1 MTDTAGLAPERP
13 HRYNL
18 WLSTA
23 RVSTMSNSPSVNRTL
38 LVIAAVIALP
48 ITAAL
53 LGGFATSSDV
63 PPLPKAGND
72 SPEAVMA
79 RLKPVGEYVLA
90 ATDPDAG
97 GAVDGAKV
105 YNGLCAGCHAVG
117 AGGAPK
123 AGDKGAGG
131 PRIAKGKDTLYNHAI
146 NGFQGSNGVMP
157 ARGGNPKLTDDEVKA
172 AVDHLVKLAS

>member
-1 MTDTAGLAPERP
+1 MAQT
-13 HRYNL
+13 
-18 WLSTA
+18 STL
-23 RVSTMSNSPSVNRTL
+23 NRTL
-38 LVIAAVIALP
+38 LIIGAVVAVPL
-48 ITAAL
+48 TAAL
-53 LGGFATSSDV
+53 LGGFATSSQV
-63 PPLPKAGND
+63 PPLPKADAD
-72 SPEAVMA
+72 SPDAVLA

-90 ATDPDAG
+90 AADADAG

-117 AGGAPK
+117 AAGAPK
-123 AGDKGAGG
+123 AGDKGAWG

-172 AVDHLVKLAS
+172 AVDHLVKLAG

>member
-1 MTDTAGLAPERP
+1 
-13 HRYNL
+13 
-18 WLSTA
+18 
-23 RVSTMSNSPSVNRTL
+23 MSQTPTINRTML
-38 LVIAAVIALP
+38 LIAAAVAIP

-53 LGGFATSSDV
+53 IGGLTTSEDV
-63 PPLPKAGND
+63 PPLPKAGKD

-90 ATDPDAG
+90 AVDADATG

-123 AGDKGAGG
+123 AGDKGAWGS
-131 PRIAKGKDTLYNHAI
+131 RIAKGRETLYSHAI

-157 ARGGNPKLTDDEVKA
+157 ARGGNPNLSDEEVKA
-172 AVDHLVKLAS
+172 AVDHLLQISS

>member
-1 MTDTAGLAPERP
+1 
-13 HRYNL
+13 
-18 WLSTA
+18 
-23 RVSTMSNSPSVNRTL
+23 MSESATLNRTL
-38 LVIAAVIALP
+38 LIIAAVIAVP

-53 LGGFATSSDV
+53 IGGFATSSAV
-63 PPLPKAGND
+63 PPLPVAEAET
-72 SPEAVMA
+72 PEAVMA

-90 ATDPDAG
+90 AADPDAAS
-97 GAVDGAKV
+97 GAVDGTKV

-123 AGDKGAGG
+123 AGDKAAWG

-172 AVDHLVKLAS
+172 AVDHLVKLAG

>member
-1 MTDTAGLAPERP
+1 MSQRP
-13 HRYNL
+13 L
-18 WLSTA
+18 I
-23 RVSTMSNSPSVNRTL
+23 NRTL
-38 LVIAAVIALP
+38 LVIAAVAALP
-48 ITAAL
+48 VTAAL
-53 LGGFATSSDV
+53 LGGLATHDEV
-63 PPLPKAGND
+63 PPLPTAGAD
-72 SPEAVMA
+72 SPDAVIA

-90 ATDPDAG
+90 AVDPAAAG

-123 AGDKGAGG
+123 AGDQGAWG

-146 NGFQGSNGVMP
+146 NGFQGNNGVMP

-172 AVDHLVKLAS
+172 AVDHLVKLSS

>member
-1 MTDTAGLAPERP
+1 MAQGP
-13 HRYNL
+13 
-18 WLSTA
+18 S
-23 RVSTMSNSPSVNRTL
+23 SNRTESINRTL
-38 LVIAAVIALP
+38 LIIGAVVAVP

-53 LGGFATSSDV
+53 IGGFATSEDV
-63 PPLPKAGND
+63 PPLPKAGAE

-90 ATDPDAG
+90 AVDPDAAS

-123 AGDKGAGG
+123 AGDSGAWG

-172 AVDHLVKLAS
+172 AVDHLVKLSS

>member
-1 MTDTAGLAPERP
+1 
-13 HRYNL
+13 
-18 WLSTA
+18 
-23 RVSTMSNSPSVNRTL
+23 MSQTPLINRTL
-38 LVIAAVIALP
+38 LVIAAVVALP

-53 LGGFATSSDV
+53 LGAFSTHDEV
-63 PPLPKAGND
+63 PPLPKAGAET
-72 SPEAVMA
+72 PEAVMA

-90 ATDPDAG
+90 AVDPDAAG
-97 GAVDGAKV
+97 GAVDGSKV

-123 AGDKGAGG
+123 AGDKGAWG
-131 PRIAKGKDTLYNHAI
+131 PRIAKGKDTLYSHAI

-172 AVDHLVKLAS
+172 AVDHLVKLAG

>member
-1 MTDTAGLAPERP
+1 
-13 HRYNL
+13 
-18 WLSTA
+18 
-23 RVSTMSNSPSVNRTL
+23 MSQTPLINRTL
-38 LVIAAVIALP
+38 LIIAAVVALP
-48 ITAAL
+48 VTAAL
-53 LGGFATSSDV
+53 LGGFSTADEV
-63 PPLPKAGND
+63 PPLPKAGAD
-72 SPEAVMA
+72 SPDAVMA

-90 ATDPDAG
+90 AADPGAAD

-123 AGDKGAGG
+123 AGDKGAWG

-172 AVDHLVKLAS
+172 AVDHLVKLAG

>member
-1 MTDTAGLAPERP
+1 
-13 HRYNL
+13 
-18 WLSTA
+18 
-23 RVSTMSNSPSVNRTL
+23 MSQTPMINRTML
-38 LVIAAVIALP
+38 LIAAVVAVP

-53 LGGFATSSDV
+53 IGAFSTSDEV
-63 PPLPKAGND
+63 PPLPKAAAD

-90 ATDPDAG
+90 TVDADAAG

-123 AGDKGAGG
+123 AGDKGDWGS
-131 PRIAKGKDTLYNHAI
+131 RMAKGKDTLYSHAI

-172 AVDHLVKLAS
+172 AVDHLLQISS

>member
-1 MTDTAGLAPERP
+1 
-13 HRYNL
+13 
-18 WLSTA
+18 
-23 RVSTMSNSPSVNRTL
+23 MSQTPTPVRTL
-38 LVIAAVIALP
+38 LIIGAVVAVPLA
-48 ITAAL
+48 AAL
-53 LGGFATSSDV
+53 VGGLTTSSEV
-63 PPLPKAGND
+63 PLLPAAGAD

-90 ATDPDAG
+90 AAETGAG

-117 AGGAPK
+117 AAGSPK
-123 AGDKGAGG
+123 AGDKGAWG

-157 ARGGNPKLTDDEVKA
+157 ARGGNPKLTDEEVKA
-172 AVDHLVKLAS
+172 AVDHLVRLSS

>member
-1 MTDTAGLAPERP
+1 
-13 HRYNL
+13 
-18 WLSTA
+18 
-23 RVSTMSNSPSVNRTL
+23 MSQTPMLNRTM
-38 LVIAAVIALP
+38 LVIAAVVAIP

-53 LGGFATSSDV
+53 IGGFSTRDDV
-63 PPLPKAGND
+63 PPLPKAGAE
-72 SPEAVMA
+72 SPEAVMT

-90 ATDPDAG
+90 AVDADAAG

-123 AGDKGAGG
+123 AGDTGAWG

-146 NGFQGSNGVMP
+146 NGFQGNNGVMP

-172 AVDHLVKLAS
+172 AVDHLVKLSG

>member
-1 MTDTAGLAPERP
+1 MANGL
-13 HRYNL
+13 
-18 WLSTA
+18 SI
-23 RVSTMSNSPSVNRTL
+23 NRTL
-38 LVIAAVIALP
+38 LIIGAVVAVP

-53 LGGFATSSDV
+53 IGGFSTASDV
-63 PPLPKAGND
+63 PPLPKASTEAPD
-72 SPEAVMA
+72 AVMA

-90 ATDPDAG
+90 AADADAG

-105 YNGLCAGCHAVG
+105 YNGLCAGCHAIG
-117 AGGAPK
+117 AAGSPK
-123 AGDKGAGG
+123 AGDKGAWG
-131 PRIAKGKDTLYNHAI
+131 PRIAKGKDTLYNHAL